1 MTRLY
6 LLGLVLLLACP
17 PGYGLPFTMAP
28 LRSWMDKK
36 IKAAGEQVTW
46 VAKRRVKQL
55 TTSRGQ
61 VFRD

>member
-6 LLGLVLLLACP
+6 LLGLVFLLACP
-17 PGYGLPFTMAP
+17 PGCSLPFTMAP

-55 TTSRGQ
+55 TTIRGQ